1 MNPFTIADVNPEDPE
16 SVRVFLDENDLAH
29 QSIHNALLGQGTV
42 TIRYPLTYEAVEED
56 FLQLNAAECRAWADV
71 LSLPVPVN
79 ISTVD
84 PEDTH
89 AMLDWLNDYQLF
101 LARASAAV
109 GL

>member
-1 MNPFTIADVNPEDPE
+1 MNQFTIADVNPEDPD

-29 QSIHNALLGQGTV
+29 QSIHNALLERGLVTV
-42 TIRYPLTYEAVEED
+42 RYPLTYEAIGED

-84 PEDTH
+84 SENTP